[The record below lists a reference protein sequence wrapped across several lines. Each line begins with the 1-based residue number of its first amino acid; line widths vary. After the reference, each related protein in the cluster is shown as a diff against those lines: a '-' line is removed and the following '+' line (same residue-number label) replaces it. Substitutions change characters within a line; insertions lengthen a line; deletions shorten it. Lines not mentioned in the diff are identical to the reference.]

1 MSLSLGDN
9 HVESLRNDNSEIGD
23 LQYLIKLCDLN
34 LSGNPLGLEDVR
46 SILIQSLPSLK
57 YFNNVKISIE
67 ERLTNTPFSRHTC
80 ISKTYLLQAK
90 EVIGKEGVDS
100 EDLLALYKNW
110 DEQLTLLEGTME
122 QALKEMEEKID
133 CQIQKVLE
141 RTTREGIPSS
151 TAINDEVILARNIC
165 DMISTTNSTFDET
178 IGNMKALNAQTFQ
191 MLDENIQQNDGYEQV
206 KLIMTQR
213 TTLFKDQIASYLNA
227 YESISM
233 KHHRE
238 RMLSFKP
245 K

>member
-9 HVESLRNDNSEIGD
+9 HIKSLRNDNSEIGE
-23 LQYLIKLCDLN
+23 LHHLIQLRDLN
-34 LSGNPLGLEDVR
+34 ISGNRLVEDAR
-46 SILIQSLPSLK
+46 STLIQSLPSLK
-57 YFNNVKISIE
+57 FFNNVKISNE
-67 ERLTNTPFSRHTC
+67 ERLTNTLLPRHASR
-80 ISKTYLLQAK
+80 SKTYLLQAQ

-122 QALKEMEEKID
+122 QSLKEMEEKID
-133 CQIQKVLE
+133 YQIQKVLE
-141 RTTREGIPSS
+141 RTTQEGIPSS
-151 TAINDEVILARNIC
+151 TAINDEIILARNIC
-165 DMISTTNSTFDET
+165 DLISTTNSVFDET
-178 IGNMKALNAQTFQ
+178 RGKIKALNAQTFQ
-191 MLDENIQQNDGYEQV
+191 IFDKIIQENDGHDQV

-213 TTLFKDQIASYLNA
+213 TTLFEDQIASYLNA

-238 RMLSFKP
+238 RILSFKP

>member
-9 HVESLRNDNSEIGD
+9 HIKSLRNDNSEIGD
-23 LQYLIKLCDLN
+23 LKYLIKLRDLN
-34 LSGNPLGLEDVR
+34 LSGNPLGFEDVR

-90 EVIGKEGVDS
+90 EVIGEGVDS

>member
-23 LQYLIKLCDLN
+23 LQYLIKLRDLN

-67 ERLTNTPFSRHTC
+67 ERLTNTPFSRYTC

-133 CQIQKVLE
+133 YQIHKVLE
-141 RTTREGIPSS
+141 RTTQEGIPSS
-151 TAINDEVILARNIC
+151 IAINDEIILARNIC
-165 DMISTTNSTFDET
+165 DLISTTKSVFDET
-178 IGNMKALNAQTFQ
+178 KGKIKALIAQTFQ
-191 MLDENIQQNDGYEQV
+191 IFDKIIQENDVHDQV

-213 TTLFKDQIASYLNA
+213 TTLFEDQIASYLNT

-238 RMLSFKP
+238 RILSFKP

>member
-9 HVESLRNDNSEIGD
+9 HIKSLRNDNSEIGE
-23 LQYLIKLCDLN
+23 LHHLIKLRDLN
-34 LSGNPLGLEDVR
+34 ISGNRLVEDAR
-46 SILIQSLPSLK
+46 STLIQSLPSLK
-57 YFNNVKISIE
+57 YFNNVKISNE
-67 ERLTNTPFSRHTC
+67 ERLTNTLLPRHAS

-100 EDLLALYKNW
+100 EDLLVLYKNW

-133 CQIQKVLE
+133 YQIQKVLE
-141 RTTREGIPSS
+141 RTTQEGIPSS
-151 TAINDEVILARNIC
+151 TAINDEIILARNIC
-165 DMISTTNSTFDET
+165 DLISTTNSVFDET

-213 TTLFKDQIASYLNA
+213 TTLFKYQIASYLNA